1 MHNRKSKYTKELLEP
16 IVKESHSMATVL
28 RKLNLHPTGGCHQY
42 IKNKIINHGIDIS
55 HFTGKLWNKG
65 LTAETSDGVRRS
77 REANAYTDEQIL
89 CKNSP
94 QTKSSQLKSL
104 MIKNGREYICENGH
118 PAEWMGQPMTL
129 HIDHING
136 VRTDNRLENLRFLCP
151 NCHQQ
156 TDTWGNKKIK
166 YESIPAQ
173 RSKKEKSPR
182 TPKQRKQYKC
192 IECGTVSCRKGRFC
206 STECV
211 VTNRN
216 NRYPLGNISKED
228 IIAKL
233 NELGNNYLQTGK
245 FFGVSD
251 NAIRKRLK
259 TK

>member
-42 IKNKIINHGIDIS
+42 LKNKIINHGIDMS
-55 HFTGKLWNKG
+55 HFTGQGWNKG
-65 LTAETSDGVRRS
+65 LTAETSDGVKRS
-77 REANAYTDEQIL
+77 RDANAYTDEQIL

-94 QTKSSQLKSL
+94 QTRSSQLKSL

-136 VRTDNRLENLRFLCP
+136 ERTDNRLENLRFLCP

-156 TDTWGNKKIK
+156 TDTWGSRKVKYKSKRETKTSTPKIK
-166 YESIPAQ
+166 
-173 RSKKEKSPR
+173 
-182 TPKQRKQYKC
+182 KQYTC
-192 IECGTVSCRKGRFC
+192 IECGTVSHRRGRFC
-206 STECV
+206 SKECV
-211 VTNRN
+211 NINRN
-216 NRYPLGNISKED
+216 NRYPLGNVPKED